1 MIDQNILRLIADAGE
16 LSPADV
22 VLEVGPGVG
31 NLTRILSGRA
41 GAVLA
46 VDIDVKLLAAASAH
60 AGAIPNVQ
68 WLAADVLAGKHQVNA
83 DVQVALTKL
92 ITEHRASEYKLVSN
106 LPYNIAGPLVAE
118 LLVDTWRSVNG
129 VVAAGTD
136 DGRTSEA
143 PALPPACSML
153 AFTVQ
158 YEMAQRMRATAG
170 TDNYGPLGVIIQ
182 LLAKVEI
189 LREIP
194 RQCFWPPP
202 KVKSALVRVTAD
214 VPRMRQLNNVP
225 QLQALISGIFAY
237 RRQRLG
243 NAVKHY
249 LEAAG
254 LAGTP
259 DLVAAAGLD
268 LSLRP
273 EVLTPEDFVRMAQ
286 ALA

>member
-1 MIDQNILRLIADAGE
+1 
-16 LSPADV
+16 
-22 VLEVGPGVG
+22 
-31 NLTRILSGRA
+31 
-41 GAVLA
+41 
-46 VDIDVKLLAAASAH
+46 
-60 AGAIPNVQ
+60 
-68 WLAADVLAGKHQVNA
+68 
-83 DVQVALTKL
+83 
-92 ITEHRASEYKLVSN
+92 
-106 LPYNIAGPLVAE
+106 
-118 LLVDTWRSVNG
+118 
-129 VVAAGTD
+129 
-136 DGRTSEA
+136 
-143 PALPPACSML
+143 ML